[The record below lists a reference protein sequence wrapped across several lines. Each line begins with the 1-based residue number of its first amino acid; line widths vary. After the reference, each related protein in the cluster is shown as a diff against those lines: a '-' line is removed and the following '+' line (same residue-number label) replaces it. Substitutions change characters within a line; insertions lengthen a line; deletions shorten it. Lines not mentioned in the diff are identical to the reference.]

1 MVSWVVEYED
11 ECAGHVPCP
20 LECSVIKEQRAG
32 YWRMH
37 HSGTWAFTSTL
48 FKLQFLCFPSWLFR
62 PVLCLQA
69 TSAVVFIHLYFL
81 RLSPEIF
88 MKRPVVEGNRWRL
101 DCILKR
107 KAVSELQLHPA
118 PTQPGAGALPPFIL
132 VEMRVKA
139 SHQMALEKHV
149 FWFVPLVWVWKSSEA
164 AG

>member
-1 MVSWVVEYED
+1 M
-11 ECAGHVPCP
+11 
-20 LECSVIKEQRAG
+20 
-32 YWRMH
+32 
-37 HSGTWAFTSTL
+37 
-48 FKLQFLCFPSWLFR
+48 
-62 PVLCLQA
+62 
-69 TSAVVFIHLYFL
+69 VFIHLYFL

-149 FWFVPLVWVWKSSEA
+149 F
-164 AG
+164 